1 MYLSSEGQ
9 TNQLG
14 QWLGKQLFAGSTV
27 ILTGNLGT
35 GKTSLSKGIAK
46 GLGVTEMVKSPTY
59 TIVREYHSGR
69 IPLYHMDVYRTA
81 NHVQDLELDD
91 YFYGDGVTVVE
102 WGELLG
108 KYLPEAFLQITI
120 SQAREG
126 REISFETTDEKYQA
140 IIDELKEAFSN
151 E

>member
-69 IPLYHMDVYRTA
+69 IPFYHMDVYRTA

-120 SQAREG
+120 SQARGG

>member
-1 MYLSSEGQ
+1 MYLNSEVE
-9 TNQLG
+9 TALLG
-14 QWLGKQLFAGSTV
+14 QRLGEQLFAGSTV
-27 ILTGNLGT
+27 ILTGDLGA

-46 GLGVTEMVKSPTY
+46 GLGVNEMVKSPTY

-69 IPLYHMDVYRTA
+69 LPFYHMDIYRTA
-81 NHVQDLELDD
+81 NQVQDLELDD

-108 KYLPEAFLQITI
+108 NYLPESFLKITLLQ
-120 SQAREG
+120 SSAG
-126 REISFETTDEKYQA
+126 RNVNFEAHGLRYQP
-140 IIDELKEAFSN
+140 IIDDVEEYFLN

>member
-1 MYLSSEGQ
+1 MYLKSEAE

-14 QWLGKQLFAGSTV
+14 QLLGKELFAGSTV
-27 ILTGNLGT
+27 ILTGDLGT

-59 TIVREYHSGR
+59 TIVREYESGR
-69 IPLYHMDVYRTA
+69 LPFYHMDIYRTA

-91 YFYGDGVTVVE
+91 YFYGDGVAVVE

-108 KYLPEAFLQITI
+108 SYLPETYLKI
-120 SQAREG
+120 SIHQVNTG
-126 REISFETTDEKYQA
+126 REVNFETTDVRYQA
-140 IIDELKEAFSN
+140 IIDILEGQFADE
-151 E
+151 